1 VRHVSNSSKFS
12 RLAISWC
19 FAPEYSTEK
28 QSAAE
33 EKEEEGIKAAE
44 EKEEEGIKQS
54 TLRSHMC
61 RHNGKRYQHKG
72 GGWKVLHSIELQEL
86 QQFQQ

>member
-1 VRHVSNSSKFS
+1 VRHVSNFRKFS

-19 FAPEYSTEK
+19 FAPEDSTAK
-28 QSAAE
+28 QSAAAE
-33 EKEEEGIKAAE
+33 EEEEEEGIKH
-44 EKEEEGIKQS
+44 S

-61 RHNGKRYQHKG
+61 RHNGKHYQHKG
-72 GGWKVLHSIELQEL
+72 GGWKVLHSTELQEL

>member
-19 FAPEYSTEK
+19 FAPEDSTEK

-33 EKEEEGIKAAE
+33 EK
-44 EKEEEGIKQS
+44 EEGIKQS

-61 RHNGKRYQHKG
+61 RHNGKHYQHKG
-72 GGWKVLHSIELQEL
+72 GGWKVLHSTELQEL

>member
-33 EKEEEGIKAAE
+33 EKEEEGIK
-44 EKEEEGIKQS
+44 QS

-61 RHNGKRYQHKG
+61 RHNGKHYQHKG
-72 GGWKVLHSIELQEL
+72 GGWKVLHSTEQQEL